1 MIDSSYLMPSL
12 VMLALLCGLCARIDL
27 YSAFVRG
34 AKEGLLTLV
43 EMAPY
48 LCAVLTATALLRETG
63 VMALLEGLLAP
74 VLGSIGIPSEAA
86 GTVLLRPLSGSA
98 ALAGVQDVIQRTGA
112 DSRAARF
119 ACVISGASETIFFT
133 GSLYMGAAGV
143 KNGRYAVPTALA
155 AYAAGVLTA
164 AICV

>member
-12 VMLALLCGLCARIDL
+12 VMLALLCGLRARIDL

-63 VMALLEGLLAP
+63 VMALLEELLAP
-74 VLGSIGIPSEAA
+74 VLGGIGVPSEAA
-86 GTVLLRPLSGSA
+86 GVVLLRPLSGSA
-98 ALAGVQDVIQRTGA
+98 ALAAVQDVMRLCGA
-112 DSRAARF
+112 DSRAARL
-119 ACVISGASETIFFT
+119 ACVISGASETVFFT
-133 GSLYMGAAGV
+133 GSLYMGAAGL
-143 KNGRYAVPTALA
+143 KKSGYTVPVALI
-155 AYAAGVLTA
+155 AYAAGVLA
-164 AICV
+164 AALCV